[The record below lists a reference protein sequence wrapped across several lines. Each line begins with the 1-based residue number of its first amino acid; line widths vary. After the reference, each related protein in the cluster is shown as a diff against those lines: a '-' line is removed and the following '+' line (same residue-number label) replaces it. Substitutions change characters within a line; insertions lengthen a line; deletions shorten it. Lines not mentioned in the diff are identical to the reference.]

1 MTKTI
6 LNEKRRAFINGDHI
20 QRRRIQNQLNKKII
34 DAKQSY
40 KIKVENLFKSN
51 KSKDAWRG
59 VKLLCGSKKKQPL
72 IDPPNVQQYVND
84 LNAFY
89 ARFDVQDFK
98 EERENI
104 LSMIKNVNEERIIVT
119 REDTMNALKKIQ
131 YGKASGPDKIGSKL
145 LKSCAEQFSS
155 PICKIFQA
163 SLDQST
169 VPDEWKMSEI
179 IPIPKINHPKEFN
192 DFRPV
197 ALTSVIMKCLEHI
210 VKKLICTSIDP
221 LRDNLQFAYC
231 QGRSVQDAGLTLL
244 HQTCEHLEN
253 RNSQVRILF
262 IDFSSAFNTIQPHVL
277 LNKLKEMNVSS
288 NLILWINSYLSQRP
302 QYTKLNNAKSNI
314 IITNT
319 GAPQGCVL
327 SPLLF
332 TLYTNNCKSNYPS
345 CSIIKYADDTAI
357 VGKINKDNSTEFL
370 NQVDLFVDWCNSHFL
385 TLNVKKTK
393 EMLID
398 FRVNKH
404 VPDKIV
410 IANEHVERVHE
421 YKYLGMIMDDKLTGS
436 ANTQQV

>member
-1 MTKTI
+1 M
-6 LNEKRRAFINGDHI
+6 
-20 QRRRIQNQLNKKII
+20 
-34 DAKQSY
+34 
-40 KIKVENLFKSN
+40 
-51 KSKDAWRG
+51 
-59 VKLLCGSKKKQPL
+59 CGSKKKQPL

-119 REDTMNALKKIQ
+119 REDTMNALKRIK

-145 LKSCAEQFSS
+145 LKSCAEQLAS

-288 NLILWINSYLSQRP
+288 NLILWINSYLSQRS

-345 CSIIKYADDTAI
+345 CFIIKYADVTAI
-357 VGKINKDNSTEFL
+357 VG
-370 NQVDLFVDWCNSHFL
+370 
-385 TLNVKKTK
+385 
-393 EMLID
+393 
-398 FRVNKH
+398 
-404 VPDKIV
+404 
-410 IANEHVERVHE
+410 
-421 YKYLGMIMDDKLTGS
+421 
-436 ANTQQV
+436 